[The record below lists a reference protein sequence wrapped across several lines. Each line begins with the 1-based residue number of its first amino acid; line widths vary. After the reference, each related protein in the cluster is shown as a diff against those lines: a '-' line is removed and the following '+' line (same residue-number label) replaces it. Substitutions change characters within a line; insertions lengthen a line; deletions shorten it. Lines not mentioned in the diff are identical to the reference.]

1 MNKSTIKITSRDNFV
16 WKIVTDKAIRVWNT
30 GLFCMYALHDDES
43 ESLVMDKEQ
52 LREFLEEGLD
62 IAIEVGFVDVKSYR
76 HSGML

>member
-1 MNKSTIKITSRDNFV
+1 
-16 WKIVTDKAIRVWNT
+16 
-30 GLFCMYALHDDES
+30 MYALHDDES